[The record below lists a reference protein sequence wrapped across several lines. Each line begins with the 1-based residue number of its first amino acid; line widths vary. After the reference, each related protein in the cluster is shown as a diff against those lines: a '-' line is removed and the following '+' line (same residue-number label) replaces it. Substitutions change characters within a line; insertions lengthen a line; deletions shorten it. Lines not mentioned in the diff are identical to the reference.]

1 MAHLHQSIQFW
12 FSWRYQLREF
22 GGDYCVIAIDM
33 RGYGDTTRPKNK
45 WDYSLDHLRKDVVN
59 LISQFGYSKC
69 TLVAHDWGGI
79 VAW

>member
-1 MAHLHQSIQFW
+1 M
-12 FSWRYQLREF
+12 
-22 GGDYCVIAIDM
+22 IAIDM

-69 TLVAHDWGGI
+69 TIVAHDWGGI